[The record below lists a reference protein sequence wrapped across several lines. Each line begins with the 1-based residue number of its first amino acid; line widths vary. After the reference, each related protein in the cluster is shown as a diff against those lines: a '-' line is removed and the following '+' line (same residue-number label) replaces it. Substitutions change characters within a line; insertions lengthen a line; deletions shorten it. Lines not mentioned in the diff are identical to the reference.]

1 MIEFI
6 IILFAII
13 LGVTALSLFAL
24 FAYFW
29 FSTAKFFKDLE
40 NDGFYD

>member
-6 IILFAII
+6 IVIIAIVI
-13 LGVTALSLFAL
+13 GVTLLSLAAL
-24 FAYFW
+24 FAYWW

>member
-6 IILFAII
+6 IVIFAIV
-13 LGVTALSLFAL
+13 LGVTALSLVAL

-29 FSTAKFFKDLE
+29 FSTDKFLKDLRD
-40 NDGFYD
+40 DGFYD